1 MADQSRKET
10 PVAEYNQANQWG
22 RQSGPTPE
30 QAAAHA
36 KVLAEKVAHPQADT
50 PAAEDTAADADEM

>member
-1 MADQSRKET
+1 
-10 PVAEYNQANQWG
+10 VAEYSQANQWG